1 MSLLFYNFEAPT
13 MFFTLKHD
21 HSSPPNNWLFLIHL
35 SLCGIWLNADMSLFS
50 MFISTIV
57 LSHYLLLL
65 LMAKCSDYNLFIKCF
80 EDFDGDNNDISLESF
95 LSNHRTS
102 LRNPIDYGVFLLLWA
117 ILMLKLI
124 QINEIAN
131 NAHLNMDF
139 FYWFYVFDRK
149 KERGGDKVWSKGRVY
164 LLGFL
169 K

>member
-35 SLCGIWLNADMSLFS
+35 SLCGIWLNAYMSLFS

-139 FYWFYVFDRK
+139 FIDSTFSIERKREGETRYGVKGGCIYW
-149 KERGGDKVWSKGRVY
+149 
-164 LLGFL
+164 GFL
-169 K
+169 N